1 MVPGKSLFSGT
12 QLGNSESTAALLILQ
27 VNFKYILS
35 TQTLLGHENCF
46 IFPFTGTSKVKH
58 FDGSSF
64 WSVHGGF
71 QWFQEIIFN
80 VLSFFHSQGQ
90 TSII

>member
-1 MVPGKSLFSGT
+1 MR
-12 QLGNSESTAALLILQ
+12 AAAKHTLLILQ

-71 QWFQEIIFN
+71 Q
-80 VLSFFHSQGQ
+80 
-90 TSII
+90 